1 MIEMPRLET
10 NEIVARTASAGPPTS
25 RMRRITRADYGQ
37 TADRRHRG
45 RHRLVNVT
53 DVAIAFDG
61 TSKRYRSGTLALR
74 EVTWSIPVGTRA
86 CLLGPNG
93 SGKTTSI
100 RLLEGALAPTTG
112 WVSLLGQEVNGAHY
126 ADARRRCGIV
136 PQNAGMYTDLTTA
149 EYLELAR
156 RLYGRGDVARAI
168 EAFGLGEHREKRLAQ
183 LSGGFQRRV
192 VVAAAL
198 LSEPEVLLLDEPTVG
213 LDPIAAREVHGYL
226 RAAMKGRTTLL
237 CTHNLAEAEALCDD
251 VIILRAGEVLLHEP
265 LAALREGQRPRTRL
279 VARQPAEELAGRVR
293 AHGHAASVEDGAV
306 VALIDARSDAP
317 GLLRALLSEGIE
329 VYECRPLSA
338 TLEELFLEAVGR

>member
-1 MIEMPRLET
+1 M
-10 NEIVARTASAGPPTS
+10 
-25 RMRRITRADYGQ
+25 ADI
-37 TADRRHRG
+37 
-45 RHRLVNVT
+45 
-53 DVAIAFDG
+53 AIAFDG
-61 TSKRYRSGTLALR
+61 TSKRYRNGTLALR
-74 EVTWSIPVGTRA
+74 EVTWSIPVGARA

-100 RLLEGALAPTTG
+100 RLLQGALTPTTG
-112 WVSLLGQEVNGAHY
+112 WVSLLGHEVNGPQY

-136 PQNAGMYTDLTTA
+136 PQNAGMYADLTTG

-156 RLYGRGDVARAI
+156 RLYRRGDVARAT
-168 EAFGLGEHREKRLAQ
+168 EAFGLGEHRDKRLAQ

-192 VVAAAL
+192 IVAAAL

-213 LDPIAAREVHGYL
+213 LDPLAAREVHEYL

-251 VIILRAGEVLLHEP
+251 VVILRAGQVLLHEP
-265 LAALREGQRPRTRL
+265 LDALRERERPRTRL
-279 VARQPAEELAGRVR
+279 VARQPAEELAGRAR
-293 AHGHAASVEDGAV
+293 ALGYDASVQDGAV
-306 VALIDARSDAP
+306 IAFIDAHADAP
-317 GLLRALLSEGIE
+317 ELLRALLREGID